1 MASKQ
6 EIKTAFTAELLA
18 TPQYQ
23 IVLKIKQLI
32 LDEIARPNINQ
43 FVVYNYETPQNKL
56 EQQNIKMCMILE
68 FGFSTENISESCVVI
83 NMMDFLLP

>member
-1 MASKQ
+1 MTSKQ
-6 EIKTAFTAELLA
+6 EIKTAFSQELLS

-32 LDEIARPNINQ
+32 LNEINLPNINQ
-43 FVVYNYETPQNKL
+43 YVIYNFETPQNRE

-68 FGFSTENISESCVVI
+68 FGFSTDNISENSVVI
-83 NMMDFLLP
+83 NMMDFLI

>member
-1 MASKQ
+1 MTSKQ
-6 EIKTAFTAELLA
+6 EIKTAFTQELLS

-23 IVLKIKQLI
+23 IVLNIKQLI

-43 FVVYNYETPQNKL
+43 YVVYNYETPQNKL

-68 FGFSTENISESCVVI
+68 FGFSTENISEYSVVI
-83 NMMDFLLP
+83 DMIDFLK

>member
-1 MASKQ
+1 MTSKQ
-6 EIKTAFTAELLA
+6 EIKTAFTTELMA

-43 FVVYNYETPQNKL
+43 YVIYNYETPQNRE

-68 FGFSTENISESCVVI
+68 FDFSTENISENSVVI
-83 NMMDFLLP
+83 DMMDFLI

>member
-1 MASKQ
+1 MTSKQ
-6 EIKTAFTAELLA
+6 EIKTAFTAELMT

-32 LDEIARPNINQ
+32 LDEIARPSITQ
-43 FVVYNYETPQNKL
+43 YVIYNYETPQNRE

-68 FGFSTENISESCVVI
+68 FGFSTENIGENSVVI
-83 NMMDFLLP
+83 NMMDFLI

>member
-1 MASKQ
+1 MSSKE
-6 EIKTAFTAELLA
+6 EIKTAFMAELMT

-43 FVVYNYETPQNKL
+43 YVVYNYETPQNRE

-68 FGFSTENISESCVVI
+68 FGFSTENISENSVVI
-83 NMMDFLLP
+83 NMMDFLK

>member
-1 MASKQ
+1 MSSKE
-6 EIKTAFTAELLA
+6 EIKTAFMAELMT

-43 FVVYNYETPQNKL
+43 YVIYNYETLQNRE
-56 EQQNIKMCMILE
+56 EQQNIKMCMVLE
-68 FGFSTENISESCVVI
+68 FGFSTDNISESSVVI
-83 NMMDFLLP
+83 NMMDFLK

>member
-1 MASKQ
+1 MSSKE
-6 EIKTAFTAELLA
+6 EIKTAFMAELMT

-43 FVVYNYETPQNKL
+43 YVVYNYEIPQNRE

-68 FGFSTENISESCVVI
+68 FGFSTENISENSVVI
-83 NMMDFLLP
+83 NMMDFLK